1 MDALAPLVATCPP
14 VLAGLP
20 DLDRI
25 REILERIQQI
35 LVMGGVAL
43 AAFGALCFL
52 GLWVVSFARRPAAT
66 ARVRHPIY
74 SGLVG
79 ALAYVPA
86 GLSLVAGLGIVF
98 APLAPFVLKAL
109 AAAIVVAAVVWL
121 LCAAGFLMGGTAR
134 DLARLRRAAL
144 LAGTPWYCLVVFL
157 ATYL

>member
-1 MDALAPLVATCPP
+1 MSAAIAMVAACPP
-14 VLAGLP
+14 ALAGLP

-43 AAFGALCFL
+43 AALGALCFL
-52 GLWVVSFARRPAAT
+52 GLWVASFLRKPAAS
-66 ARVRHPIY
+66 AAVRHPVF
-74 SGLVG
+74 SGLVHL
-79 ALAYVPA
+79 LAHVPVA
-86 GLSLVAGLGIVF
+86 LSLVAGLGVVF

-109 AAAIVVAAVVWL
+109 AAAIVVAALVWC
-121 LCAAGFLMGGTAR
+121 LCVAGLVMGGTAR
-134 DLARLRRAAL
+134 DLHRMRRAAL